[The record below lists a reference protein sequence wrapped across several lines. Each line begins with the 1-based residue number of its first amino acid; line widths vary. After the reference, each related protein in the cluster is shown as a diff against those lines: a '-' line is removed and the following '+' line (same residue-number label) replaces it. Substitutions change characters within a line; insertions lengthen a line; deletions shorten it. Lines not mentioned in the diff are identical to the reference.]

1 MNRYALTSK
10 IQDVL
15 IDGIKPAKDIAK
27 AIGKPY
33 STMLRE
39 ANPYD
44 VSAKIGAET
53 MFDIMRATGDV
64 RPLRYMA
71 EQLGYELTPKDRGR
85 DSSNFGKASD
95 SLVASV

>member
-1 MNRYALTSK
+1 MNHYALTSK
-10 IQDVL
+10 IQEIL
-15 IDGIKPAKDIAK
+15 IDGVKPAKAVAK
-27 AIGKPY
+27 EIGKPY

-53 MFDIMRATGDV
+53 MFDIMRATGDI

-71 EQLGYELTPKDRGR
+71 EQLGYELSPIKTDRDAR
-85 DSSNFGKASD
+85 SYDTASD
-95 SLVASV
+95 GITASV